1 MSWHANLSPPISR
14 HLRDTLFEALASACT
29 SLTIER
35 DEQRLVDDALLLTIS
50 LIESSPATVK
60 QHLVTMGITRPTA
73 LKNLREL
80 RACGY
85 ATHVDA
91 GWLGTELLL
100 SRVLRET
107 RGLTDALV
115 SIDSLFAGAN
125 HDRRAQSVMWGY
137 LRTELWARRGFS
149 PLAGARNL
157 GFFHLIHSCAK
168 KSTQTAEQYET
179 VATEQQALFH
189 PDTLKRWIAL
199 EWIDAERDRP
209 IRVNPLGLQIAE
221 NYANQFAKCI
231 QYASRQTPSAVAELS
246 DNKP

>member
-1 MSWHANLSPPISR
+1 
-14 HLRDTLFEALASACT
+14 
-29 SLTIER
+29 
-35 DEQRLVDDALLLTIS
+35 
-50 LIESSPATVK
+50 
-60 QHLVTMGITRPTA
+60 
-73 LKNLREL
+73 
-80 RACGY
+80 
-85 ATHVDA
+85 
-91 GWLGTELLL
+91 
-100 SRVLRET
+100 
-107 RGLTDALV
+107 
-115 SIDSLFAGAN
+115 
-125 HDRRAQSVMWGY
+125 
-137 LRTELWARRGFS
+137 
-149 PLAGARNL
+149 ARNL